1 MSTDQTTSAK
11 LLAAFDGRDAVD
23 YTTLVGQL
31 DASPRTIRRHLQRLV
46 AAGALHRIGHGVY
59 DRKLYEPTL
68 NPEAQEL
75 WAQLQASDADAHI
88 TGFDLLAGFAHQFVY
103 DYLHLVYCH
112 PPHLSGLASELSGS
126 GWSVLPAGPMR
137 RFATE
142 SERSVVLR
150 GQTHEE
156 GRYPVENHLAR
167 PEKAWV
173 DLLREARRSK
183 LAFDFGELGRILA
196 AMERAGA
203 RQGTLSGIRTA
214 SRVPRVAARHQR
226 RAPAGQRRAAP
237 ASGGLRGV
245 STPAEHA
252 ELFKSPWVADPGLLE
267 QSMREARVSDRYT
280 AELAAWCAEIHEH
293 LRELAGAL
301 GIELLLMGGNGAS
314 LRFDAVAQRG
324 SRDNDYLTAATPE
337 NIGRLKTLQTS
348 DKTRGGTRDHLP
360 RATPH
365 IRNPY
370 GGGRRAA
377 AHTPVLDGPRGLQD
391 HPDIYAHYQPAENEA
406 EIVDRAFAPPA
417 DS

>member
-1 MSTDQTTSAK
+1 MVVPRTGDFELPPFALWCPFATDLLESIVSGHMSTVSEIAMSTEETTSAK

-23 YTTLVGQL
+23 YTTLIGQL

-59 DRKLYEPTL
+59 DRKPYEPTL

-103 DYLHLVYCH
+103 DYPHLVYCH

-196 AMERAGA
+196 AMERAEA
-203 RQGTLSGIRTA
+203 RQGTLAAYARRAGYLEWLR
-214 SRVPRVAARHQR
+214 AARGERPPEGDEQR
-226 RAPAGQRRAAP
+226 Q
-237 ASGGLRGV
+237 
-245 STPAEHA
+245 
-252 ELFKSPWVADPGLLE
+252 
-267 QSMREARVSDRYT
+267 
-280 AELAAWCAEIHEH
+280 LAA
-293 LRELAGAL
+293 G
-301 GIELLLMGGNGAS
+301 
-314 LRFDAVAQRG
+314 
-324 SRDNDYLTAATPE
+324 YAA
-337 NIGRLKTLQTS
+337 
-348 DKTRGGTRDHLP
+348 
-360 RATPH
+360 
-365 IRNPY
+365 
-370 GGGRRAA
+370 
-377 AHTPVLDGPRGLQD
+377 
-391 HPDIYAHYQPAENEA
+391 
-406 EIVDRAFAPPA
+406 
-417 DS
+417 